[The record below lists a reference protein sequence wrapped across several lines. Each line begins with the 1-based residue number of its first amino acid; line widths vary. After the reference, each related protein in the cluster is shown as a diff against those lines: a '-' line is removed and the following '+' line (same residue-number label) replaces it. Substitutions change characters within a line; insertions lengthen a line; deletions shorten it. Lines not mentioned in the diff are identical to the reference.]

1 LRVWRVCSAGS
12 EAAMRKVG
20 GAEAPPAL
28 HSPRPPAAHEAATSP
43 APERRKR
50 RRERFWMLVV
60 GFRIL
65 TSKTAHRSSA
75 ETLRAEKNSVHSNFL
90 GVLVRL

>member
-1 LRVWRVCSAGS
+1 
-12 EAAMRKVG
+12 MRKAG

-28 HSPRPPAAHEAATSP
+28 HSPRPPAAQEAATSP

-75 ETLRAEKNSVHSNFL
+75 ETLRAEKNSVH
-90 GVLVRL
+90 